1 MQKRKPEASCL
12 QTSGFS
18 SSSRLL
24 DLQEFLSPVVSS
36 DFNEG
41 KTKVFYS
48 CSKRDSELAARHF
61 LTRLLPI
68 VAFDMQWAED
78 DCSKEA
84 LQKKVGLIQIAT
96 EDKVAL
102 FHLGIHP
109 GKTSQ
114 DIIAPSLKRLIE
126 DPKIAKVG
134 IDIWNGHSSRLNRW
148 FGLNPKGIVE
158 CSHLYRLVKFGR
170 SEPKL
175 VTTQPVSFEDQILDQ
190 LGLILG
196 TGNSQCSFLGGTL
209 KREEKDRAARKAYVI
224 NRLYR
229 AMDKKRS
236 DMRPSPPMPIYAEC
250 YPDGKMSSDDPV
262 LLDAGNGT
270 TTTAERFFYKN
281 LATSSL
287 IRKIS
292 SSSHSPFDAFDDDLS
307 TATSRTEPNT
317 NKSSDPFSLKYPDYN
332 LLPRGG
338 RTFSMDRNQP
348 TTVTKPDPTFPP
360 DRDST
365 PAFSHNEPTL
375 NIKKFISTP
384 PVVRAIVPAA
394 YRNDRFSRTKKVD
407 SDPFPDLEPSPASSH
422 YERTV
427 KSTKYPTTLPP
438 PVEPVPSFQRVLRI
452 RNAPPIPEPVP
463 SNSAEER
470 HFKVKHVT
478 STPPPRL
485 REAPSHNTDER
496 IFKKTSPLG

>member
-1 MQKRKPEASCL
+1 MATPAISYAKSCDPTTPTPHWPLAFHMQKRKPEASCL

-262 LLDAGNGT
+262 LLDAGNAHTHPLTLLT
-270 TTTAERFFYKN
+270 T
-281 LATSSL
+281 
-287 IRKIS
+287 
-292 SSSHSPFDAFDDDLS
+292 
-307 TATSRTEPNT
+307 
-317 NKSSDPFSLKYPDYN
+317 
-332 LLPRGG
+332 
-338 RTFSMDRNQP
+338 
-348 TTVTKPDPTFPP
+348 TFPP
-360 DRDST
+360 PPQEQNQT
-365 PAFSHNEPTL
+365 PTNPA
-375 NIKKFISTP
+375 TP
-384 PVVRAIVPAA
+384 
-394 YRNDRFSRTKKVD
+394 
-407 SDPFPDLEPSPASSH
+407 
-422 YERTV
+422 
-427 KSTKYPTTLPP
+427 LP
-438 PVEPVPSFQRVLRI
+438 QI
-452 RNAPPIPEPVP
+452 
-463 SNSAEER
+463 
-470 HFKVKHVT
+470 
-478 STPPPRL
+478 PRL
-485 REAPSHNTDER
+485 Q
-496 IFKKTSPLG
+496 PLTPWRPNL